1 MGEKKWVTVYQAIDS
16 YDALEIKNLLQE
28 HNIPCR
34 LQGSWSVQVPPKMG
48 AEAKELV
55 DSRPDRAD
63 F

>member
-1 MGEKKWVTVYQAIDS
+1 MEETKWVTVYQATDS

-28 HNIPCR
+28 HNITCR
-34 LQGSWSVQVPPKMG
+34 LQGTGSVQVPPKM
-48 AEAKELV
+48 AAQARDLV